1 MRAGDARALSGS
13 LAAVGVALGAGA
25 LLALAVG
32 ESPAAAA
39 RAVLAGV
46 LGDPAGI
53 GAMLFDATA
62 LSLTGLSVAFAY
74 RAGLFNIGGE
84 GQITVGAFAAATVPL
99 ALPDAPAVVVVPAAV
114 LAAAGAG
121 ALWGAIPGLLRATRG
136 VHEVLNTIMM
146 NFVAAGLTGYL
157 TVHVLRE
164 PGGMIP
170 QTPPIPEAAHLPRLG
185 TLPGLSGLVSAASPA
200 NAALGLA
207 LLAAA
212 AAAWTL
218 ARTPFGFRVRARGLG
233 ERAAR
238 TAGVPVAAT
247 AVLAMAVAGALAGLA
262 GVNEV
267 LGFRHRFLD
276 NFSGGIG
283 FLGIAVALLGRAR
296 VGGVLAAS
304 LLFALLNAAAV
315 EIDLSTGIPR
325 ELVLVVQALILLLA
339 SAGEELIRPF
349 GRAVR
354 RTS

>member
-1 MRAGDARALSGS
+1 M
-13 LAAVGVALGAGA
+13 AAVAFALAVGA

-32 ESPAAAA
+32 ESPLAAA
-39 RAVLAGV
+39 RAVFTGV
-46 LGDPAGI
+46 LTDPAGI

-84 GQITVGAFAAATVPL
+84 GQITVGAFAAAVVPL
-99 ALPDAPAVVVVPAAV
+99 ALPGAPAVVVVPAAT
-114 LAAAGAG
+114 LAAAAAGA
-121 ALWGAIPGLLRATRG
+121 AWGAVPGLLRATRG

-170 QTPPIPEAAHLPRLG
+170 QTPLIPAAAHLPRLG
-185 TLPGLSGLVSAASPA
+185 TLPGIAGIVSPASPA
-200 NAALGLA
+200 NAALVLSV
-207 LLAAA
+207 AAA
-212 AAAWTL
+212 AAVAWTL
-218 ARTPFGFRVRARGLG
+218 RSTPFGFRVRARGLG

-238 TAGVPVAAT
+238 TAGVPTAST

-296 VGGVLAAS
+296 VGGVLAAAA
-304 LLFALLNAAAV
+304 LFALLNAAAV

-339 SAGEELIRPF
+339 SASRGARGTP
-349 GRAVR
+349 
-354 RTS
+354 